1 MSSLIRREPF
11 EGMMS
16 LQRAMDR
23 LLEESFVRPSLFD
36 RVFGSDVAL
45 DVYETDD
52 DIVLKASVPGVKPE
66 DIKITLVGNTVSIEG
81 EVKKED
87 EVQEECYLCR
97 ERRYGKFS
105 RSVTLPKNVAA
116 DKASAEFENGVLTLT
131 VPKVEEA
138 KAKSIKVKVK

>member
-36 RVFGSDVAL
+36 RAFGSDVAL

-66 DIKITLVGNTVSIEG
+66 DIKITMVGNTVSIEG
-81 EVKKED
+81 EVKSENEVKED
-87 EVQEECYLCR
+87 RYLCR

-138 KAKSIKVKVK
+138 KAKSIKIKVK